1 MWESRFVRR
10 VLMEVFRSRAPRT
23 RMSRVVRMTRLGRS
37 RGRDNGGG
45 DGGEAAHRAVEEGSG
60 DAAATRVVVSVG
72 VRTLPQ
78 ANFRDGGCVSVTGE
92 VVQDRKRR
100 R

>member
-1 MWESRFVRR
+1 
-10 VLMEVFRSRAPRT
+10 MEVFRSRARRT

-45 DGGEAAHRAVEEGSG
+45 GGGGKAAQRAVEEGSG

-78 ANFRDGGCVSVTGE
+78 ANFRDGGWFSVTGE
-92 VVQDRKRR
+92 VVQNRKRR
-100 R
+100 G